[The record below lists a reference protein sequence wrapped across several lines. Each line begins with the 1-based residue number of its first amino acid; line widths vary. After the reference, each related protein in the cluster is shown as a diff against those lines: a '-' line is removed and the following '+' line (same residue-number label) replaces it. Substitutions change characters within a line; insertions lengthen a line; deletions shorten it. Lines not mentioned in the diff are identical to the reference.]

1 MRQCLD
7 LLEACLSPPVPR
19 DCGEQAFLSC
29 CCCCS
34 CLTLLPCSCHLSF
47 LVWVLTS
54 FWGSRIQHQGLCAG
68 PSMPHSHCSPQ
79 GPGQGAA
86 ARPSVFLGAVTG
98 RLRHTWET
106 PPPLRP
112 RGAFPAGGRVSSCC
126 CLWPLFLF
134 WTLRSPLCRLTLEL
148 DLISLTRPVILSS
161 SPSTFQSILGASAAQ
176 QGQPSPCGGPWPQAP
191 GLRSP
196 LVLLWF
202 SVLPV
207 YSPNCSSVYLL
218 SLAFSSPPNPALVL
232 ASVGERN
239 SMLGRRNSVC
249 RLWGNFVFTFLIL
262 VSSFIYALVA
272 QVLQGSADPP
282 AFQCL

>member
-1 MRQCLD
+1 MKAFSRLQISSTSPNFFFFKKALLQATLLNGAFNSENITSHLYRQNQQVRSPERRRDLWQCLD

-19 DCGEQAFLSC
+19 NCGEQAFLSC

-86 ARPSVFLGAVTG
+86 ARPSVSPGAVTG

-106 PPPLRP
+106 PPAPP
-112 RGAFPAGGRVSSCC
+112 AQRGVSSGGRGSSCC

-134 WTLRSPLCRLTLEL
+134 WTLRSPL
-148 DLISLTRPVILSS
+148 
-161 SPSTFQSILGASAAQ
+161 
-176 QGQPSPCGGPWPQAP
+176 
-191 GLRSP
+191 
-196 LVLLWF
+196 
-202 SVLPV
+202 
-207 YSPNCSSVYLL
+207 
-218 SLAFSSPPNPALVL
+218 SSPPQTDAG
-232 ASVGERN
+232 AG
-239 SMLGRRNSVC
+239 
-249 RLWGNFVFTFLIL
+249 FDFL
-262 VSSFIYALVA
+262 
-272 QVLQGSADPP
+272 D
-282 AFQCL
+282 